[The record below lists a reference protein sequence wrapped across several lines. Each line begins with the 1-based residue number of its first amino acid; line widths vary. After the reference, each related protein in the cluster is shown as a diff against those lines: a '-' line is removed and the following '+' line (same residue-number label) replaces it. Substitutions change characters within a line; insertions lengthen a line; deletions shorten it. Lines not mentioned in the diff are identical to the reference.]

1 MENGGLQVEGHY
13 KVSQK
18 DKDLE
23 SRWADGGGG
32 VGKGGGILLS
42 WSNLTVQ
49 VPAKK
54 PRKCC
59 PGGSGEPEPAKKL
72 LDQVTGQARPGELL
86 AILGASGAGKSTLL
100 NTLAF
105 RNLDGLEVEGK
116 RVANKKA
123 VSTTSLTAVSGY
135 VQQEELF
142 ISVLS
147 VTEHLTFQ
155 SLVRMPKGLRKSE
168 RRERVEEVMKELG
181 LASSADTMI
190 GDLSGGE
197 KRRLSVASELLTDP
211 KLLFCDEPTSGLDSH
226 MAASVVDLLLGLAAQ
241 GRTVVCTIH
250 QPSSQVFATFDRLLL
265 LAEGRTAYLGP
276 ARITSK
282 DFFASQGFP
291 CPQDFNPADHL
302 ISLLAV
308 EPGNESEDRAR
319 VALLCDAFAD
329 SELGKEVRAAVKNE
343 NEEAGEFTDD
353 NDKISPYLA
362 TWPQQLAALAW
373 RNWKTSLKNPL
384 AARAKIGQAVVL
396 ALILGVV
403 YLQQDMDQKGIQN
416 VNGALFVLLTNL
428 SFGNIFA
435 VVNIFCSELP
445 IFKREHYGGMYRVD
459 AYFIAKQ
466 LVDLPLYLVEPVILT
481 SILYWMVGLNP
492 DVLRFITACGI
503 VLLVTQVVLSVGY
516 FLSCLSPNVDV
527 ALAIAP
533 VVIIPF
539 MLFGGFFLNSDSVP
553 VWLSWLKWV
562 SWFIYSYEALLVNQ
576 WSGVEGI
583 ACNPDAPN
591 ACLSSGEEVLQW
603 LSFKEENFGR
613 DIGVLLLLAVVIRL
627 MAYLALVFRT
637 RRK

>member
-1 MENGGLQVEGHY
+1 MENGGLQVEGQY

-23 SRWADGGGG
+23 STWGGGG
-32 VGKGGGILLS
+32 VEKGEGILLS
-42 WSNLTVQ
+42 WSNLTVK
-49 VPAKK
+49 VPGKK
-54 PRKCC
+54 PSLCC
-59 PGGSGEPEPAKKL
+59 PGSSRKEPEPAKKL

-105 RNLDGLEVEGK
+105 RNLVGLEVEGK
-116 RVANKKA
+116 RLANKKA

-155 SLVRMPKGLRKSE
+155 SLVRMPKGLRRSA
-168 RRERVEEVMKELG
+168 RRERVEEVIKELG

-265 LAEGRTAYLGP
+265 LAEGRTAYIGA
-276 ARITSK
+276 ARGTSK

-308 EPGNESEDRAR
+308 EPGNEAEDRAR
-319 VALLCDAFAD
+319 VSLLCDAFDD
-329 SELGKEVRAAVKNE
+329 SELGKEVKAAVKNE
-343 NEEAGEFTDD
+343 NEEAGEFNDD
-353 NDKISPYLA
+353 NDKVSPYLA
-362 TWPQQLAALAW
+362 TWPQQLGALAW

-416 VNGALFVLLTNL
+416 INGALFVLLTNI

-459 AYFIAKQ
+459 TYFIAKQ

-492 DVLRFITACGI
+492 DVLRFFVACGI
-503 VLLVTQVVLSVGY
+503 ILLVTQVVLSVGY

-562 SWFIYSYEALLVNQ
+562 SWFVYSYEALLVNQ
-576 WSGVEGI
+576 WSGMEGI
-583 ACNPDAPN
+583 ACSPEAPN

-603 LSFKEENFGR
+603 LSFKEENLVR
-613 DIGVLLLLAVVIRL
+613 DICVLLLLAVAIRL
-627 MAYLALVFRT
+627 MAFLALVFRT

>member
-1 MENGGLQVEGHY
+1 MENGGLQVEGQY

-23 SRWADGGGG
+23 STWGGGG
-32 VGKGGGILLS
+32 VEKGEGILLS
-42 WSNLTVQ
+42 WSNLTVK
-49 VPAKK
+49 VPGKK
-54 PRKCC
+54 PSLCC
-59 PGGSGEPEPAKKL
+59 PGSSRKEPEPAKKL

-105 RNLDGLEVEGK
+105 RNLVGLEVEGK
-116 RVANKKA
+116 RLANKKT

-155 SLVRMPKGLRKSE
+155 SLVRMPKGLRRSA
-168 RRERVEEVMKELG
+168 RRERVEEVIKELG

-265 LAEGRTAYLGP
+265 LAEGRTAYIGA
-276 ARITSK
+276 ARGTSK

-308 EPGNESEDRAR
+308 EPGNEAEDRAR
-319 VALLCDAFAD
+319 VSLLCDAFDD
-329 SELGKEVRAAVKNE
+329 SELGKEVKAAVKNE
-343 NEEAGEFTDD
+343 NEEAGEFKDD
-353 NDKISPYLA
+353 NDKVSPYLA
-362 TWPQQLAALAW
+362 TWPQQLGALAW

-416 VNGALFVLLTNL
+416 INGALFVLLTNI

-459 AYFIAKQ
+459 TYFIAKQVSSTILTFKALVQ

-492 DVLRFITACGI
+492 DVLRFFVACGI
-503 VLLVTQVVLSVGY
+503 ILLATQVFTTEPQPHQHYRLSS
-516 FLSCLSPNVDV
+516 LLATSSPASPPMWMWPWPSPPSSSSPSCSSADSSSTLTACRCGFPGSSGSPGSSTPTRLCWSTSG
-527 ALAIAP
+527 LAWRELPAAQRLP
-533 VVIIPF
+533 
-539 MLFGGFFLNSDSVP
+539 ML
-553 VWLSWLKWV
+553 
-562 SWFIYSYEALLVNQ
+562 
-576 WSGVEGI
+576 
-583 ACNPDAPN
+583 
-591 ACLSSGEEVLQW
+591 ACLQAKRFCNGSVSR
-603 LSFKEENFGR
+603 K
-613 DIGVLLLLAVVIRL
+613 
-627 MAYLALVFRT
+627 RT
-637 RRK
+637 

>member
-1 MENGGLQVEGHY
+1 MENGGLQVEGQY
-13 KVSQK
+13 KVTQK

-23 SRWADGGGG
+23 SRWGGGGG
-32 VGKGGGILLS
+32 VEKGEGILLS
-42 WSNLTVQ
+42 WSNLTVK
-49 VPAKK
+49 VPVKK
-54 PRKCC
+54 PRPCC
-59 PGGSGEPEPAKKL
+59 PGNSKEPEPAKKL

-105 RNLDGLEVEGK
+105 RNLFGLKVEGK
-116 RVANKKA
+116 RLANKKA

-155 SLVRMPKGLRKSE
+155 SLVRMPKDLRRSE
-168 RRERVEEVMKELG
+168 RRERVEEVIKELG
-181 LASSADTMI
+181 LSSSADTMI
-190 GDLSGGE
+190 SDLSGGE

-211 KLLFCDEPTSGLDSH
+211 QLLFCDEPTSGLDSH

-276 ARITSK
+276 ARGTSK
-282 DFFASQGFP
+282 EFFASQGFP

-308 EPGNESEDRAR
+308 EPGNETEDRAR
-319 VALLCDAFAD
+319 VSLLCDAFAD
-329 SELGKEVRAAVKNE
+329 SELGKEVSAAVKKE
-343 NEEAGEFTDD
+343 NEEAGEFNDD
-353 NDKISPYLA
+353 DDKVSPYLA
-362 TWPQQLAALAW
+362 TWPQQLSALVW
-373 RNWKTSLKNPL
+373 RNWRTSLKNPL
-384 AARAKIGQAVVL
+384 AARAKIGQAVIL

-416 VNGALFVLLTNL
+416 INGALFVLLTNL

-459 AYFIAKQ
+459 TYFIAKQ
-466 LVDLPLYLVEPVILT
+466 LVDLPIYLVEPVILT

-492 DVLRFITACGI
+492 DVLRFFTACGI

-576 WSGVEGI
+576 WSGIEGI
-583 ACNPDAPN
+583 ACSPEAPN
-591 ACLSSGEEVLQW
+591 VCLSSGEQVLQR
-603 LSFKEENFGR
+603 LSFKEENLVR
-613 DIGVLLLLAVVIRL
+613 DICVLLLLAVAIRL
-627 MAYLALVFRT
+627 MAFLALVFRT

>member
-1 MENGGLQVEGHY
+1 MENGGLQVEGQY

-23 SRWADGGGG
+23 STWGGGG
-32 VGKGGGILLS
+32 VEKGEGILLS
-42 WSNLTVQ
+42 WSNLTVK
-49 VPAKK
+49 VPVKK
-54 PRKCC
+54 PGLCC
-59 PGGSGEPEPAKKL
+59 PGSSSKEPEPARKL

-105 RNLDGLEVEGK
+105 RNLVGLEVEGK
-116 RVANKKA
+116 RLANKKA

-155 SLVRMPKGLRKSE
+155 SLVRMPKGLRRSA
-168 RRERVEEVMKELG
+168 RRERVEEVIKELG

-265 LAEGRTAYLGP
+265 LAEGRTAYIGA
-276 ARITSK
+276 ARGTSK

-308 EPGNESEDRAR
+308 EPGNEAEDRAR
-319 VALLCDAFAD
+319 VSLLCDAFDD
-329 SELGKEVRAAVKNE
+329 SELGKEVRAAVQNE
-343 NEEAGEFTDD
+343 NEEAGEFKDD
-353 NDKISPYLA
+353 NDKVSPYLA
-362 TWPQQLAALAW
+362 TWPQQLGALAW

-416 VNGALFVLLTNL
+416 INGALFVLLTNI

-459 AYFIAKQ
+459 TYFIAKQ

-492 DVLRFITACGI
+492 DVLRFFVACGI
-503 VLLVTQVVLSVGY
+503 ILLVTQVFTTEPQPHQHYRLSS
-516 FLSCLSPNVDV
+516 LLATSSPASPPMWMWPWPSPPSSSSPSCSSADSSSTLTACRCGFPGSSGSPGSSTPTRLCWSTSG
-527 ALAIAP
+527 LAWRELPAVQRLP
-533 VVIIPF
+533 
-539 MLFGGFFLNSDSVP
+539 ML
-553 VWLSWLKWV
+553 
-562 SWFIYSYEALLVNQ
+562 
-576 WSGVEGI
+576 
-583 ACNPDAPN
+583 
-591 ACLSSGEEVLQW
+591 ACLQAKRFCNGSVSRKRTWFAMSVCCFSWQLPSG
-603 LSFKEENFGR
+603 
-613 DIGVLLLLAVVIRL
+613 
-627 MAYLALVFRT
+627 
-637 RRK
+637 

>member
-1 MENGGLQVEGHY
+1 MENGGLQFEGEY

-23 SRWADGGGG
+23 SRWGGGE
-32 VGKGGGILLS
+32 VEKGAGILLS
-42 WSNLTVQ
+42 WSNLTVK

-54 PRKCC
+54 PRSCC
-59 PGGSGEPEPAKKL
+59 PGSSKGETEPAKKL

-105 RNLDGLEVEGK
+105 RNLVGLEVEGK
-116 RVANKKA
+116 RLANKKA

-142 ISVLS
+142 INVLS

-155 SLVRMPKGLRKSE
+155 SLVRMPKGVRRME
-168 RRERVEEVMKELG
+168 RRERVEEVIKELG
-181 LASSADTMI
+181 LANSADTRI

-276 ARITSK
+276 ARGTAK

-308 EPGNESEDRAR
+308 EPGNEIEDRAR
-319 VALLCDAFAD
+319 VSLLCDAFAD
-329 SELGKEVRAAVKNE
+329 SDLGKEVRAAVKKE
-343 NEEAGEFTDD
+343 DEGVGEFNDD

-362 TWPQQLAALAW
+362 TWPQQLGALAW
-373 RNWKTSLKNPL
+373 RNWKTSLKDPL

-416 VNGALFVLLTNL
+416 VNGALFVLLTNI
-428 SFGNIFA
+428 SFGNVFA

-445 IFKREHYGGMYRVD
+445 VFKREHYGGMYRVD
-459 AYFIAKQ
+459 TYFIAKQ
-466 LVDLPLYLVEPVILT
+466 LVDLPLYLVEPIILT
-481 SILYWMVGLNP
+481 TILYWMVGLNP
-492 DVLRFITACGI
+492 DVLRFFIACGI
-503 VLLVTQVVLSVGY
+503 ILLVTQVVLSVGY

-527 ALAIAP
+527 ALAVAP

-539 MLFGGFFLNSDSVP
+539 MLFGGFFLNSGSVP

-576 WSGVEGI
+576 WSGIEHI
-583 ACNPDAPN
+583 ACSPEAPN
-591 ACLSSGEEVLQW
+591 ACQASGEQVLQR
-603 LSFKEENFGR
+603 LSFKEENLGR

>member
-1 MENGGLQVEGHY
+1 MENGGLQFEGEY

-23 SRWADGGGG
+23 SRWDGGGG
-32 VGKGGGILLS
+32 VGKGILLS
-42 WSNLTVQ
+42 WSNLTVR

-54 PRKCC
+54 PRSCC
-59 PGGSGEPEPAKKL
+59 PGNSKQEPEPAKKL

-105 RNLDGLEVEGK
+105 RNLGGLEVEGK
-116 RVANKKA
+116 RLANKKE
-123 VSTTSLTAVSGY
+123 VTTTSLTAVSGY

-142 ISVLS
+142 INVLS

-155 SLVRMPKGLRKSE
+155 SLVRMPKGLRRSE
-168 RRERVEEVMKELG
+168 RRERVEEVIKELG
-181 LASSADTMI
+181 LASSADTRI

-241 GRTVVCTIH
+241 GRTVICTIH

-265 LAEGRTAYLGP
+265 LAEGRTAFLGP
-276 ARITSK
+276 ARGIAK

-308 EPGNESEDRAR
+308 EPGNEVEDRAR
-319 VALLCDAFAD
+319 VSLLCNAFAD
-329 SELGKEVRAAVKNE
+329 SDLGKEVRAAVKKE
-343 NEEAGEFTDD
+343 DEGTGEFNEDD
-353 NDKISPYLA
+353 DKVSPYLA
-362 TWPQQLAALAW
+362 TWPQQLGALAW
-373 RNWKTSLKNPL
+373 RNWKTSLKDPM

-416 VNGALFVLLTNL
+416 INGALFVLLTNI
-428 SFGNIFA
+428 SFGNVFA

-445 IFKREHYGGMYRVD
+445 VFKREHYGGMYRVD
-459 AYFIAKQ
+459 TYFIAKQ
-466 LVDLPLYLVEPVILT
+466 LVDLPLYLLEPVILT
-481 SILYWMVGLNP
+481 TILYWMVGLNP
-492 DVLRFITACGI
+492 DVLRFFIACGI
-503 VLLVTQVVLSVGY
+503 ILLVTQVVLSVGY

-527 ALAIAP
+527 ALAVAP

-539 MLFGGFFLNSDSVP
+539 MLFGGFFLNSGSVP
-553 VWLSWLKWV
+553 VWLSWLKWI

-576 WSGVEGI
+576 WSGVEAI
-583 ACNPDAPN
+583 ACSPEAPN
-591 ACLSSGEEVLQW
+591 ACQSSGEQVLQR
-603 LSFKEENFGR
+603 LSFKEENLGR
-613 DIGVLLLLAVVIRL
+613 DIGVLLLLAVAIRL

>member
-1 MENGGLQVEGHY
+1 MENGGLQVEGQY

-23 SRWADGGGG
+23 SRWCGDGG
-32 VGKGGGILLS
+32 VGQGEGILLS
-42 WSNLTVQ
+42 WSNLTVK
-49 VPAKK
+49 VPVKK
-54 PRKCC
+54 PRSCC
-59 PGGSGEPEPAKKL
+59 PGSSKEPEPAKKL

-105 RNLDGLEVEGK
+105 RNLSGLEVEGK
-116 RVANKKA
+116 RLANKKV

-155 SLVRMPKGLRKSE
+155 SLVRMPKGLRRSE
-168 RRERVEEVMKELG
+168 RTERVEEVIKELG
-181 LASSADTMI
+181 LASSANTMI

-197 KRRLSVASELLTDP
+197 RRRLSVASELLTDP

-241 GRTVVCTIH
+241 GRTVICTIH

-276 ARITSK
+276 ARGTSK

-308 EPGNESEDRAR
+308 EPGNEVEDRSR
-319 VALLCDAFAD
+319 VSLLCDAFAD
-329 SELGKEVRAAVKNE
+329 SELGKEVRSAVKNE
-343 NEEAGEFTDD
+343 SEESGEFNNDD
-353 NDKISPYLA
+353 NKVSPYLA
-362 TWPQQLAALAW
+362 TWPQQLGALAW
-373 RNWKTSLKNPL
+373 RNWKTSLKNPM
-384 AARAKIGQAVVL
+384 AARAKIGQAVIL

-403 YLQQDMDQKGIQN
+403 YLQQDLDQKGIQN
-416 VNGALFVLLTNL
+416 INGALFVLLTNL

-459 AYFIAKQ
+459 TYFIAKQ

-492 DVLRFITACGI
+492 DVLRFFIACGI
-503 VLLVTQVVLSVGY
+503 ILLVTQVVLSVGY

-576 WSGVEGI
+576 WSGIDGI
-583 ACNPDAPN
+583 ACSPEAPN
-591 ACLSSGEEVLQW
+591 SCLSSGEEVLQR
-603 LSFKEENFGR
+603 LSFKEENLVR
-613 DIGVLLLLAVVIRL
+613 NIGVLLLLAVAIRL
-627 MAYLALVFRT
+627 MAFLALVFRT
-637 RRK
+637 RRR